1 MITFKNNNNS
11 EPYQELRRYYERALN
26 LKQKN
31 IEAILISSY
40 SNSLKEVDSR
50 LVNLKLVDNSN
61 FVFFSNYESAKSK
74 QFSSHS
80 QISAVI
86 FWNEANVQIRMKA
99 NIAKIPY
106 KDSDEYFKKREK
118 SKNALA
124 ISSKQSRQ
132 IGSYNEVCNKY
143 KETLEGRNLEIRPD
157 YWGGY
162 NFVPYYFEYWE
173 GHKSRLNHRVAYV
186 FEKNNWISST
196 LEP

>member
-11 EPYQELRRYYERALN
+11 KPYKELRRIYEKALN

-31 IEAILISSY
+31 VEAIHISSY

-50 LVNLKLVDNSN
+50 LVNLKLVDDNK

-99 NIAKIPY
+99 NIAKIPFE
-106 KDSDEYFKKREK
+106 DSDKYFIGRKK

-124 ISSKQSRQ
+124 ISSNQSRQ
-132 IGSYNEVCNKY
+132 IESYDEVCNKY
-143 KETLEGRNLEIRPD
+143 KETLEGRNLQIRPD

-162 NFVPYYFEYWE
+162 YFIPYYFEYWE
-173 GHKSRLNHRVAYV
+173 GHESRLNHRVAYT
-186 FEKNNWISST
+186 FEDNNWTSSI

>member
-124 ISSKQSRQ
+124 ISSNQSRQ

>member
-1 MITFKNNNNS
+1 
-11 EPYQELRRYYERALN
+11 
-26 LKQKN
+26 
-31 IEAILISSY
+31 
-40 SNSLKEVDSR
+40 
-50 LVNLKLVDNSN
+50 
-61 FVFFSNYESAKSK
+61 
-74 QFSSHS
+74 
-80 QISAVI
+80 
-86 FWNEANVQIRMKA
+86 MKA

-124 ISSKQSRQ
+124 ISSNQSRQ

>member
-11 EPYQELRRYYERALN
+11 KPYKELRRIYEKAMN

-31 IEAILISSY
+31 VEAIHISSY

-50 LVNLKLVDNSN
+50 LVNLKLVDDNK

-99 NIAKIPY
+99 NIAKIPSE
-106 KDSDEYFKKREK
+106 DSDKYFIGRKK

-124 ISSKQSRQ
+124 ISSNQSRQ
-132 IGSYNEVCNKY
+132 IESYDEVCNKY
-143 KETLEGRNLEIRPD
+143 KETLEGRNLQKRPN

-162 NFVPYYFEYWE
+162 YFIPYYFEYWE
-173 GHKSRLNHRVAYV
+173 GHESRLNHRVAYT
-186 FEKNNWISST
+186 FEDNNWTSSI

>member
-1 MITFKNNNNS
+1 MITIKNNNKS
-11 EPYQELRRYYERALN
+11 KPYQELRRYYKKALN
-26 LKQKN
+26 LEQKN

-40 SNSLKEVDSR
+40 SKTLKEVDSR
-50 LVNLKLVDNSN
+50 LVNLKFVDNKN

-106 KDSDEYFKKREK
+106 KDSDKYFKERNK

-124 ISSKQSRQ
+124 ISSNQSRE
-132 IGSYNEVCNKY
+132 IKSYSEVCDKY

-162 NFVPYYFEYWE
+162 YFIPYYFEYWE

-186 FEKNNWISST
+186 FENNNWLSST